1 MEEIKENI
9 EVQEETKVV
18 SKEEET
24 IQKTQIIFKD
34 VKTDFKNPANYKK
47 THYFNTHQDGYL
59 EVTKNLKEILKKE
72 LNVEN
77 FKNVKDIIGED
88 WTLEITDYKNTFID
102 ETNKVVRIKQ
112 EDMSIQVRNDNKK
125 KSIKRIVEKLYDF
138 KEEKDHITKSDFL
151 KVNDLMVK
159 AVENISKEDIP
170 REKLIELISTLIKSG
185 DLKLKIED
193 IDKEN
198 RKQIDEI
205 VSLGKDILNNNKSAL
220 KKLNLDQ
227 KHEGNEIVWQKYF
240 EKYGNFLLFG
250 SIDITEKVKK
260 DIEDEIIKTE
270 VKGEVTVDTSL
281 IKENSNS
288 RVDIITLNKYG
299 FIDVVELKKS
309 DAILFKYDRSHKTL
323 YPSVELSKAMSQL
336 TKYLMLLPNAYLK
349 DIYNNARDKETP
361 YQKGAESASGLLI
374 IGSTKSL
381 LSTRDR
387 TKIKSDKNL
396 NDDEIEKALKKY
408 LRELN
413 YSLTHIEVIT
423 YTDLLE
429 NLENFAKTLKIEKL
443 NY

>member
-1 MEEIKENI
+1 MEKIKENI

-47 THYFNTHQDGYL
+47 THYFSTHQDGYL

-72 LNVEN
+72 LNVES

-88 WTLEITDYKNTFID
+88 WTLEITDYKSTFID

-112 EDMSIQVRNDNKK
+112 EDMSVQVRNDNKK

-138 KEEKDHITKSDFL
+138 KEKKDHITKSDFL

-270 VKGEVTVDTSL
+270 VKGEVAVDTSL

-349 DIYNNARDKETP
+349 DIYNNALDKETP

-374 IGSTKSL
+374 IGSTKTL

>member
-1 MEEIKENI
+1 MEKIKENI

-34 VKTDFKNPANYKK
+34 VKTDFKNRANYKK
-47 THYFNTHQDGYL
+47 THYFSTHQDGYL
-59 EVTKNLKEILKKE
+59 ELTKNLKEILKKE
-72 LNVEN
+72 LNVES

-88 WTLEITDYKNTFID
+88 WTLEITDYKNTSID

-112 EDMSIQVRNDNKK
+112 EDMSVQVRNDNKK

-260 DIEDEIIKTE
+260 DIEDEIIKTG
-270 VKGEVTVDTSL
+270 VKGEVAVDTSL

-309 DAILFKYDRSHKTL
+309 DAILFKYDWSHKTL

-349 DIYNNARDKETP
+349 DIYNNALDKETP
-361 YQKGAESASGLLI
+361 YQKWAESASGLLI